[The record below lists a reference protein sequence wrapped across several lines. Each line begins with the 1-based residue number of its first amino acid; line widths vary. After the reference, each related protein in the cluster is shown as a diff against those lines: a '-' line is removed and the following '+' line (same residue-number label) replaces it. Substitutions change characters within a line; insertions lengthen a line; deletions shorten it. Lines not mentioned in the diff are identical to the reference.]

1 MRILINTVS
10 TKKHSG
16 GAYQIAFNFV
26 KKALEHPEIEW
37 IYVVSK
43 DLDEILPDE
52 VKGMANYH
60 VYPTQPDFKHS
71 YRSVKKA
78 LRELERRE
86 RPDVVYSITAPSYFS
101 FETKE
106 VMRFTN
112 PWVTHPN
119 KYSWASLSL
128 RDKLETWF
136 YCWLQRRLMSK
147 AHYFVT
153 QTETTKQGIVRVTGV
168 PAENACVVSNV
179 LPAAFAQLDSSHI
192 TEEKQWVD
200 VACVGAP
207 VPHKNFDIIPKTLIE
222 LHKLGIDNL
231 RFQVTIPKDLP
242 IWKRISEE
250 LKENGMDDRVV
261 NHGRMSQ
268 AQMADMYR
276 RCSLCFLPTL
286 LEVFS
291 ASTLEAMFY
300 DLKIV
305 ATDFGFNREVLGD
318 ASLYYEPMNAA
329 DAARQFAR
337 LLSDKALQEN
347 LSKEM
352 TIRLAKYDDYDK
364 HFNSIV
370 DFLKKVA
377 LKEIK

>member
-1 MRILINTVS
+1 MKILINTVS

-26 KKALEHPEIEW
+26 KKTLEHPEIEW
-37 IYVVSK
+37 LYVVSK

-52 VKGMANYH
+52 VKGKAHYH

-71 YRSVKKA
+71 YRRVKKA
-78 LRELERRE
+78 LRELESSE
-86 RPDVVYSITAPSYFS
+86 RPDVVYSITSPSYFS
-101 FETKE
+101 FETEE

-128 RDKLETWF
+128 RDKMETWF
-136 YCWLQRRLMSK
+136 YCWLQRRLMKK
-147 AHYFVT
+147 AHYIVT
-153 QTETTKQGIVRVTGV
+153 QTETTKQGIIRVTGL
-168 PAENACVVSNV
+168 PKENVCVVSNV
-179 LPAAFAQLDSSHI
+179 LPAAFAQLDNSHLS
-192 TEEKQWVD
+192 EEKQWID

-207 VPHKNFDIIPKTLIE
+207 VPHKNFDILPKVLVE
-222 LHKLGIDNL
+222 LHRLGIDNL

-250 LKENGMDDRVV
+250 LKVNGMENKVV

-305 ATDFGFNREVLGD
+305 ATDFGFNREVLGN

-329 DAARQFAR
+329 DAAQQFAR

-352 TIRLAKYDDYDK
+352 TIQLAKYDDYDK

-377 LKEIK
+377 LKGK